1 MGTYVNTHSTFVF
14 FHYQVCVDSTLNL
27 VGSTIFFSFFHSR
40 LDIPGHLH
48 RLPNILAIKILVT
61 KEHRTFT
68 ITTQSVSIIIS
79 LSH

>member
-1 MGTYVNTHSTFVF
+1 M
-14 FHYQVCVDSTLNL
+14 
-27 VGSTIFFSFFHSR
+27 II
-40 LDIPGHLH
+40 DIPGHLH